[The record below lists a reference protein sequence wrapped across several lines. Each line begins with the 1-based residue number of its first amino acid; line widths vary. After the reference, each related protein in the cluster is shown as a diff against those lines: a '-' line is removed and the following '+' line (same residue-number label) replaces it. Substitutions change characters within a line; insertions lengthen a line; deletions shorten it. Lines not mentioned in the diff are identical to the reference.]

1 MGGLKSLMVTPH
13 FLTFNAVKG
22 SQFNQSVISMQ
33 CSAEQVL
40 KFIEIDR
47 EVQRDIIEYHVT
59 EIQKYIQYGLD
70 GNDIYF
76 PPLIFSSR
84 GKGNYNEEGYKFNL
98 NLDDKLVVL
107 DGQHRI
113 KAFEM
118 IIGRLEIRND
128 AISKEKLSKVRNFP
142 LTIQIFTDLTIKQEQ
157 QLFTDIN
164 TKASKVSNTLLVMY
178 KNNNLCAELAKDII
192 SSHPSISED
201 RFEVRSKTTRTKLM
215 TAATLHNVIV
225 TLNDGIFYTA
235 MAISK
240 ISELNYDQYKKTTE
254 EFLNLLVKFAP
265 KDAMNRQEYM
275 IFIPSVI
282 FGIALFVHGA
292 MKNNPTLTMEF
303 LFENVIRKVDW
314 SHKNKDFKILG
325 IPYKQTTKRYNFSNG
340 ARGSKIIAKYL
351 EKALGKEN
359 NHV

>member
-1 MGGLKSLMVTPH
+1 MTTSH

-22 SQFNQSVISMQ
+22 RQFSHNVISIQ

-59 EIQKYIQYGLD
+59 NIQKYIQYGLD

-84 GKGNYNEEGYKFNL
+84 KKGEYDEEGSKFNL
-98 NLDDKLVVL
+98 SLDDKLIIL

-118 IIGRLEIRND
+118 IMGRLESRND
-128 AISKEKLSKVRNFP
+128 RISQEKLNKVRNFP

-178 KNNNLCAELAKDII
+178 KNNNLCAELSKDII
-192 SSHPSISED
+192 NSHPSISEEK
-201 RFEVRSKTTRTKLM
+201 FEIRSKSTRTKLM
-215 TAATLHNVIV
+215 TAATLHNTIVI
-225 TLNDGIFYTA
+225 LNEGIFYTA
-235 MAISK
+235 MAKSK
-240 ISELNYDQYKKTTE
+240 ISEENYEIYKKKTE
-254 EFLNLLVKFAP
+254 EFLNLLVKYAP
-265 KDAMNRQEYM
+265 SDAMNRKEYF
-275 IFIPSVI
+275 IFIPNSI
-282 FGIALFVHGA
+282 FGIALFVHNS
-292 MKNNPTLTMEF
+292 MKKNPSLTMEF
-303 LFENVIRKVDW
+303 VFERIIRKVDW
-314 SHKNKDFKILG
+314 SHRNKEFRSLG

-340 ARGSKIIAKYL
+340 ARGSKIIANYL
-351 EKALGKEN
+351 EKALGGIKDYE
-359 NHV
+359 